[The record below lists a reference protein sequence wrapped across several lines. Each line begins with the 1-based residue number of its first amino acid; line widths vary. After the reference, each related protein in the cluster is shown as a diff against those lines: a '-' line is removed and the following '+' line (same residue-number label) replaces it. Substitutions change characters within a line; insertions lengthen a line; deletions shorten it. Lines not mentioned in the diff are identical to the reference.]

1 MSRLALKVAKDLGTI
16 PTRWA
21 HFFHLL
27 EGSTCRLF
35 KSGTGVDKLI
45 CQAVLGSQKSSFLS
59 DVDASKVDLLVNLVT
74 LGSKPKPQ
82 TTFCCCAGLVEP
94 CIGLEECR
102 RLAETLAIDHQEL
115 DLFLGRT
122 AEPIFLGKGWVGS

>member
-1 MSRLALKVAKDLGTI
+1 MPSCPWVSKVL
-16 PTRWA
+16 
-21 HFFHLL
+21 
-27 EGSTCRLF
+27 
-35 KSGTGVDKLI
+35 V
-45 CQAVLGSQKSSFLS
+45 LS
-59 DVDASKVDLLVNLVT
+59 DVDASKVDLLVSLVT

-122 AEPIFLGKGWVGS
+122 AEPIFFGKGWVGS

>member
-1 MSRLALKVAKDLGTI
+1 MPSCPWVSKVL
-16 PTRWA
+16 
-21 HFFHLL
+21 
-27 EGSTCRLF
+27 
-35 KSGTGVDKLI
+35 V
-45 CQAVLGSQKSSFLS
+45 LS

-74 LGSKPKPQ
+74 LGSKSKPQ

-122 AEPIFLGKGWVGS
+122 AEPIFFWQRMGRELMKCEFIPA